1 MKDKVLSAEDA
12 VALIPDGAQVALHG
26 SGGGVCEPTLL
37 IRSLGE
43 RFQRSGSPKGITIV
57 HSTGIGNREGTG
69 IDYLAVPGLVRR
81 DIAGHFGMSPALG
94 KLISENQVEAYNFP
108 QGVLSHMFQS
118 VAGKTP
124 GVITKIGLNTYVDP
138 RVEGGKTNEITTE
151 DLVEVIELH
160 GEEWLFFPRFHFDV
174 AFVRGTTADL
184 NGNITNE
191 EDGPMLEGMAIAQAV
206 KNCGGTVIAQ
216 VKYLSERGTLHPQ
229 HVRIPGIYVDHVVVD
244 PEQTQTCLHTYEP
257 AFSGHV
263 RAPLDRMEP
272 LPLGPKKVIAR
283 RAAKELFE
291 GAVVNLGYG
300 APDGVAAVA
309 SEEGIMDQFT
319 LTVEQGAVGGRPAG
333 GVVFGMAY
341 NPEAIIPMDAQF
353 TFYNGGG
360 LDLAYLGMAQVDQHG
375 NVNSSKVAGML
386 AGCGGFINITQN
398 AQKVIF
404 CGTFTAKGLRCS
416 IGNGSLTIEK
426 EGEVRKFVE
435 DVTQITFSGLY
446 SERQAQPV
454 LYVTERAVFSRS
466 GEGLVLE
473 EIAPG
478 ADLERDILSQ
488 MDFRPAISPNLKEM
502 DPTLFRE

>member
-1 MKDKVLSAEDA
+1 MKDKTLTASDA
-12 VALIPDGAQVALHG
+12 VSLIPDGATVALHG
-26 SGGGVCEPTLL
+26 SGGGVCEPALL

-43 RFQRSGSPKGITIV
+43 RFTRVGSPQGITIV

-69 IDYLAVPGLVRR
+69 LDYLAIPGLVKR
-81 DIAGHFGMSPALG
+81 DIAGHFGMSPKLAG
-94 KLISENQVEAYNFP
+94 LISTNQVEAYNFP
-108 QGVLSHMFQS
+108 QGVLSHMFRA
-118 VAGKTP
+118 VAGGTP
-124 GVITKIGLNTYVDP
+124 GVITKVGLNTYVDP
-138 RVEGGKTNEITTE
+138 RIEGGKTNEITTE
-151 DLVEVIELH
+151 DLVRVVDFDD
-160 GEEWLFFPRFHFDV
+160 GEWLFFPRFHFDV

-206 KNCGGTVIAQ
+206 KNCGGIVIAQ
-216 VKYLSERGTLHPQ
+216 VKYLSERGTLNPQ
-229 HVRIPGIYVDHVVVD
+229 QVRIPGIYVDHIVVD

-263 RAPLDRMEP
+263 KAPLERIEP
-272 LPLGPKKVIAR
+272 LPLGPKKIIAR
-283 RAAKELFE
+283 RAARELFE

-300 APDGVAAVA
+300 TPDGVAAVA
-309 SEEGIMDQFT
+309 SEEGIMDKFT
-319 LTVEQGAVGGRPAG
+319 LTVEQGAIGGRPAG

-353 TFYNGGG
+353 TYYDGGG
-360 LDLAYLGMAQVDQHG
+360 LDLAYLGMAQVDRYG

-416 IGNGSLTIEK
+416 VADGALTIEN
-426 EGEVRKFVE
+426 EGDVRKFVS
-435 DVTQITFSGLY
+435 DVTQISFSGKY
-446 SERQAQPV
+446 ANVQDQPV
-454 LYVTERAVFSRS
+454 LYVTERAVLSL
-466 GEGLVLE
+466 GPEGLVLE

-478 ADLERDILSQ
+478 VDVERDVLSQ
-488 MDFRPAISPNLKEM
+488 MDFRPSVSSDLKQM
-502 DPTLFRE
+502 DAAFFRE